1 MEKLNTNTSAEKIN
15 AKISA
20 YIAEERKRL
29 RLTRADM
36 ANKLGVKMYMIAR
49 WENGGC
55 NFTISELYDI
65 NKVINV
71 IEFTMKLLGE

>member
-1 MEKLNTNTSAEKIN
+1 MEKLNANEIN
-15 AKISA
+15 NKISA

-36 ANKLGVKMYMIAR
+36 ANKLGIKMYMIAR
-49 WENGGC
+49 WENGGH

-65 NKVINV
+65 NKVINI
-71 IEFTMKLLGE
+71 IEFTIKLLGE